1 MSTVR
6 VDFLGR
12 SKELLQDQALQ
23 SALRRGMSRFR
34 SLRREV
40 VGEVP
45 EWEALR
51 TRAREI
57 KIHTLKHLPYYLRLL
72 EERVQ
77 AAGGVVHWAQDGSEA
92 REIIL
97 DIARRGGVQ
106 AAIKSKSMTTEEI
119 ELNAFLEAE
128 GIRVTESDLGEF
140 ILQLSGDHPSHFVV
154 PVVHKSKEEIGALFR
169 EKLGAPELREPE
181 QLTRFARQVLRERF
195 LAAEMGISGANFAV
209 AQTGTVV
216 IVENEGNARLVT
228 TLPRIHVA
236 VMGIE
241 KVVPTLE
248 DLAVMF
254 RILPRS
260 ATGQRIT
267 SYISLIT
274 GPKRLGERDGPE
286 EFHLVLLDN
295 GRTRILADPEIWEAL
310 CCIRCGACLNICPVF
325 ERTGGHAYGWV
336 YSGPIGA
343 VITPLYRGLEA
354 AGELPFASSLCGAC
368 AEVCPVKIDLV
379 RLLLVMRRR
388 AVDAGQGVGSLER
401 LGFALWGVVSRS
413 PFGYRVLGRL
423 GRFALR
429 SMARPE
435 RSPRLPFPFSQ
446 WLESRDLP
454 PLPKRAFR
462 ERWRRLGQGE

>member
-128 GIRVTESDLGEF
+128 GIRVTESCLLYTSD
-140 ILQLSGDHPSHFVV
+140 
-154 PVVHKSKEEIGALFR
+154 
-169 EKLGAPELREPE
+169 
-181 QLTRFARQVLRERF
+181 
-195 LAAEMGISGANFAV
+195 AADE
-209 AQTGTVV
+209 
-216 IVENEGNARLVT
+216 
-228 TLPRIHVA
+228 
-236 VMGIE
+236 
-241 KVVPTLE
+241 
-248 DLAVMF
+248 
-254 RILPRS
+254 
-260 ATGQRIT
+260 
-267 SYISLIT
+267 
-274 GPKRLGERDGPE
+274 
-286 EFHLVLLDN
+286 
-295 GRTRILADPEIWEAL
+295 
-310 CCIRCGACLNICPVF
+310 
-325 ERTGGHAYGWV
+325 
-336 YSGPIGA
+336 
-343 VITPLYRGLEA
+343 
-354 AGELPFASSLCGAC
+354 
-368 AEVCPVKIDLV
+368 
-379 RLLLVMRRR
+379 
-388 AVDAGQGVGSLER
+388 
-401 LGFALWGVVSRS
+401 
-413 PFGYRVLGRL
+413 
-423 GRFALR
+423 
-429 SMARPE
+429 
-435 RSPRLPFPFSQ
+435 
-446 WLESRDLP
+446 
-454 PLPKRAFR
+454 
-462 ERWRRLGQGE
+462 